1 MEVFRKHKIA
11 VWLLTIIFS
20 ILIFTLGVIIAQEP
34 VYESDPFNLW
44 EKEFIGYTY
53 DGVPIVVS
61 LMIITALLGIVYFIT
76 RPKKSEYNN

>member
-34 VYESDPFNLW
+34 VYESDPFNDDYNCT
-44 EKEFIGYTY
+44 FGYCIFYYT
-53 DGVPIVVS
+53 
-61 LMIITALLGIVYFIT
+61 T
-76 RPKKSEYNN
+76 